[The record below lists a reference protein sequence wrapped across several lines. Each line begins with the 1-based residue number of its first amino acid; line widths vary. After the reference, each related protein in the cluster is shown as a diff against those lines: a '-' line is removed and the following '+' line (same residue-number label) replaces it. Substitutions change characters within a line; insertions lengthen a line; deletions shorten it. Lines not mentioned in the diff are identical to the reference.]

1 MAVQRVSAALP
12 FRPET
17 SDFIFG
23 GLKYVITFG
32 KKAEKKCKM
41 LNCIQLH
48 LKYRRLFVFPL
59 PISHNHAP
67 TTRCPVTRLHDNR
80 THLSLPEIFRGRRNV
95 FLTVLQIPEC
105 IISCIM
111 AIILFR
117 IYIKSQVDSIG

>member
-48 LKYRRLFVFPL
+48 LKYRWLFVFPL

-95 FLTVLQIPEC
+95 FFFNLYRFLNV
-105 IISCIM
+105 SCIM